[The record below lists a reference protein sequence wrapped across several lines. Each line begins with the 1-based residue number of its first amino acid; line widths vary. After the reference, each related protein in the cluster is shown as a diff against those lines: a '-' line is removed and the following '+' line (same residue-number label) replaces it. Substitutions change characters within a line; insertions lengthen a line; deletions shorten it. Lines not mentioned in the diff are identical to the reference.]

1 MNWML
6 VGSSNW
12 ILRWIELIKPIS
24 FGPPIWNTSWNRQ
37 APLTKTKIKCCC
49 NQRGNFIKEFSVKL
63 LVWLVRHHY
72 NTLQRR
78 NQMTVDKVIFIEIT
92 KVQLENKTFVEN
104 LSGFHKRTA
113 ESGRES
119 FCRFG
124 ALSILV
130 S

>member
-1 MNWML
+1 MVNSGAFL
-6 VGSSNW
+6 FLLHLS
-12 ILRWIELIKPIS
+12 ITR
-24 FGPPIWNTSWNRQ
+24 
-37 APLTKTKIKCCC
+37 
-49 NQRGNFIKEFSVKL
+49 FS
-63 LVWLVRHHY
+63 
-72 NTLQRR
+72 
-78 NQMTVDKVIFIEIT
+78 KVIFIEIT

-104 LSGFHKRTA
+104 LFGFHKRTA